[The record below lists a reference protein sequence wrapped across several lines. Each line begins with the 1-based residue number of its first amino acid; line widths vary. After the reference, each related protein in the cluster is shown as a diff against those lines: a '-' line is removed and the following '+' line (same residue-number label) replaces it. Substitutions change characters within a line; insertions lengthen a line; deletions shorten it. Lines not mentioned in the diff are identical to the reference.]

1 MKPMNRRICVFTGSS
16 SGSRPIY
23 IEAARAFGSELVNRG
38 YGLVFGGGA
47 VGLMGVIADTVLA
60 AGGHVV
66 GVIPQALVNREV
78 AHKGLSALHVVD
90 SMHER
95 KALMTELADGFVAL
109 PGGFGTADEL
119 FEVLTWAQL
128 GIHRKPCGLLDVAG
142 YFEPLLRYMDRC
154 VAEGFVKP
162 AHRRMVLTADDPSR
176 LLSLFEDYQ
185 APRVDKLV
193 DLDHS

>member
-1 MKPMNRRICVFTGSS
+1 M
-16 SGSRPIY
+16 
-23 IEAARAFGSELVNRG
+23 
-38 YGLVFGGGA
+38 
-47 VGLMGVIADTVLA
+47 
-60 AGGHVV
+60 V
-66 GVIPQALVNREV
+66 GVIPQALVDREV

-154 VAEGFVKP
+154 VEEGFVKP

-185 APRVDKLV
+185 APRVDKLM